1 MYKSFVLWFYVSM
14 RIVASETVMFL
25 SDVNICKKKNIRK
38 SLKRKSRKNRAGG
51 ARYLYRGRRQSLGGG
66 IGGLPPRLYL
76 RGAVSASLLQ

>member
-66 IGGLPPRLYL
+66 
-76 RGAVSASLLQ
+76 